1 MRKALSKKIRFDIFK
16 RDYFTCQYC
25 GDTPPKVVLQVDHI
39 NPVKLGGTNEQDNL
53 ITSCQ
58 PCNIGKGAGSL
69 SNIPQSLKEK
79 SDSTA
84 EKEAQIKGYNKI
96 LKKKQNRLESEVW
109 QVVHVIDE
117 DKNSISKKQFSTI
130 KKFIE
135 SIGLYEV
142 IDAMEI
148 ACTKNIYHEE
158 DRFRYFC
165 GVCYNK
171 MRGEIS

>member
-69 SNIPQSLKEK
+69 SNIPQSLKNKAENI
-79 SDSTA
+79 A
-84 EKEAQIKGYNKI
+84 EKEEQIKGYNKI
-96 LKKKQNRLESEVW
+96 LKKQAARIEKESW
-109 QVVHVIDE
+109 
-117 DKNSISKKQFSTI
+117 S
-130 KKFIE
+130 
-135 SIGLYEV
+135 V
-142 IDAMEI
+142 IDALYGKQETTKSRFTTVKRFIVALGVYEVLEAAEI
-148 ACTKNIYHEE
+148 AEQKHLNISGT
-158 DRFRYFC
+158 FSYFC
-165 GVCYNK
+165 GICYNK
-171 MRGEIS
+171 LGREKS